1 LEEEHL
7 IKRIE
12 DTRKLLHNT
21 TKIIIND
28 GTVRKE
34 FTEEESKRI
43 RENIDKLKSQI
54 SKILEES
61 KKAGRNKEILS
72 ALSELSTSID
82 MSVDFVPRGKE
93 IEGTPLEM
101 FLELDDCRRLI
112 EDFVQQSYVKKEDM
126 ELDIKKVLE
135 SGTKGEKIELLR
147 KISGMK
153 LAEEDISTLLKV
165 YDQEK
170 DPEISKMLKGVISLG
185 LKKNTFDYATLM
197 ISSISPKVRL
207 EAVKYIDALELN
219 NIIEIRNV
227 LFDAYLKEEDTIVRN
242 MLIDVI
248 TRRFGPELFLEY
260 TNRIKKEED
269 FEKLA
274 ALLPATHDMIVKI
287 WDKVGNNHLSENNTK
302 FMESLLNRANAA
314 KAKGAEDLNLQDIY
328 VLSKKDEEYESK
340 IVTNLAPYG
349 AKVYKLLEKG
359 STLGE
364 ISKGAKIGITN
375 ATRIIQDLMLADIV
389 VIRKN
394 EVTQANQEEIISSR
408 EGEEIFNVLFNPVND
423 AAETVDSQEKIAEMR
438 CRNTDKIPVMKIL
451 KDTEKNLQE
460 LAWAD
465 EKESKP
471 VAENISQEISSINN
485 KTEENIEK
493 EMPGDLNRTE
503 APEDSVVQEIAQ
515 GILREVFSEGRSDE
529 INESANERS
538 LVTNETNRSVREI
551 LLKIA
556 EEVAGEENR
565 ADQKSE
571 EKLEIEVKTESPES
585 EKKEIPEQKIE
596 EKPETEGKTEME
608 KSEIPAQ
615 EIEEKI
621 ETERKTEIPEVEIK
635 ESHEQRIEEKPE
647 TEGKTEMEKSEIP
660 AQEIEEKIETER
672 KTEIPEVQIHKQ
684 KIEESPKVEEEE
696 IPEQKIEKK
705 LETEIPE
712 VEKKETGKEEG
723 LEVEKKEVQR
733 PEPKNG
739 FKQEKEELL
748 ITEKKK
754 ESKRPEP
761 ENKLNIVYIPTKQEK
776 EELLITEKKKES
788 KRPEPENKLNIV
800 YIPTK
805 QEKEET
811 PITEK
816 KKESKRPE
824 PENKLNIVYIPTKQ
838 EKEETP
844 ITEKKKESKRPEPEN
859 KLNIVYIPTKQEK
872 EELLITEKK
881 KESKRPEPEK
891 KVIIDESAYNTSA
904 KRGNESKSKPVGR
917 GPPPAPKEEEEK
929 GEEKKAKNEMPKT
942 EEDIKIAEELSWVLS
957 RCFQYGKV
965 TDERVFRLTN
975 EILKEIAKDKRVEV
989 TDIIDIAVRAQIPF
1003 VSQRNI
1009 EKNAYELEQ
1018 ALLNAYYKFPRKSK
1032 KENVGKRVLKWLAI
1046 AALIAGISAGVW
1058 RYGGEIPKKE
1068 IYTYTKNVYKE
1079 SNKIAKDALKLIERK
1094 ANDIENRAKNARKKA
1109 EDIVGKVKKMKQ

>member
-7 IKRIE
+7 IKLIE

-126 ELDIKKVLE
+126 GLDIKKVLE

-153 LAEEDISTLLKV
+153 LAEEDISALLKA

-170 DPEISKMLKGVISLG
+170 DPEISKMLKGVISMG
-185 LKKNTFDYATLM
+185 LKKDTFDYATVV
-197 ISSISPKVRL
+197 INSISPKARL

-287 WDKVGNNHLSENNTK
+287 WDKVGNNRLSENNTK
-302 FMESLLNRANAA
+302 FIESLLNRARAA
-314 KAKGAEDLNLQDIY
+314 HDKGAEDLNLQDIY
-328 VLSKKDEEYESK
+328 VLSKKDEEYKSK

-359 STLGE
+359 STLGD
-364 ISKGAKIGITN
+364 ISKGTKIGITN

-408 EGEEIFNVLFNPVND
+408 EGEEVFNVLFNPVKD
-423 AAETVDSQEKIAEMR
+423 AAEIADSQEEIAEMR
-438 CRNTDKIPVMKIL
+438 RRKTDEIPVMEIL
-451 KDTEKNLQE
+451 KDAGKNIQE
-460 LAWAD
+460 PEIAGAD

-471 VAENISQEISSINN
+471 AAENISQEISSINN
-485 KTEENIEK
+485 KTEESIKK
-493 EMPGDLNRTE
+493 EMSGDLSMAN

-515 GILREVFSEGRSDE
+515 GILREVFSEEKSNE
-529 INESANERS
+529 INESAKERS

-556 EEVAGEENR
+556 ETREIKEETIVAEEVAGEENR
-565 ADQKSE
+565 ADQKSG

-585 EKKEIPEQKIE
+585 EKKEIPEKEIE
-596 EKPETEGKTEME
+596 EKP
-608 KSEIPAQ
+608 
-615 EIEEKI
+615 
-621 ETERKTEIPEVEIK
+621 ETERKTEIPKLEN
-635 ESHEQRIEEKPE
+635 R
-647 TEGKTEMEKSEIP
+647 
-660 AQEIEEKIETER
+660 
-672 KTEIPEVQIHKQ
+672 
-684 KIEESPKVEEEE
+684 EE
-696 IPEQKIEKK
+696 I
-705 LETEIPE
+705 
-712 VEKKETGKEEG
+712 EKKETEKEEG
-723 LEVEKKEVQR
+723 LEVEKKEVQM
-733 PEPKNG
+733 
-739 FKQEKEELL
+739 
-748 ITEKKK
+748 
-754 ESKRPEP
+754 PEP
-761 ENKLNIVYIPTKQEK
+761 ENKLSIVVLPTGQEK
-776 EELLITEKKKES
+776 EIETGKEETQITEKKEES
-788 KRPEPENKLNIV
+788 NG
-800 YIPTK
+800 
-805 QEKEET
+805 
-811 PITEK
+811 
-816 KKESKRPE
+816 
-824 PENKLNIVYIPTKQ
+824 
-838 EKEETP
+838 
-844 ITEKKKESKRPEPEN
+844 
-859 KLNIVYIPTKQEK
+859 
-872 EELLITEKK
+872 
-881 KESKRPEPEK
+881 PEPEK
-891 KVIIDESAYNTSA
+891 KVIIDESAYNTSV

-917 GPPPAPKEEEEK
+917 GPPPAPKEEDEK
-929 GEEKKAKNEMPKT
+929 GEEKKAKNEVPQT

-965 TDERVFRLTN
+965 TDERVLRLTN

-1032 KENVGKRVLKWLAI
+1032 KENVGKRVLKWLAV

-1068 IYTYTKNVYKE
+1068 IYTYTNNVYKE

-1109 EDIVGKVKKMKQ
+1109 EDIAGKVKKMKQ